1 MQRAA
6 AVSGFLLVCVAF
18 LVFTGCSIPTP
29 VIERIKDSGELR
41 VVTRNSGTTL
51 YEGADGLT
59 GFEYDLVQLF
69 AREIGVKPHF
79 ILPDSFEKILPTL
92 IEGDAHLAAAGLTIT
107 PGRQTEIRFGP
118 AYQEITQQVIYLR
131 GKRRPR
137 KVADLIGKRIEV
149 VAGSSHEEELIRL
162 SIEYP
167 ELQWTARADLEV
179 GELLQRVQDGRIDF
193 TIADSNE
200 VSVNRR
206 FMPRIRV
213 GFDISK
219 PQQLAWA
226 MAHAQDASLY
236 KAMER
241 FFKRIKKDG
250 TLDQLIE
257 RHYGHMDRLDF
268 VASTTFLKHID
279 ERLPKY
285 EGMFRKAAQDTGFD
299 WHMLAAIG
307 YQESHWNPQAR
318 SPTGVKGIMMLTLA
332 AAKEVNVS
340 NRVDP
345 EQSIRGGA
353 RYLQYVEGQLP
364 ERIREPDRLWLTLAG
379 YNVGFGHLEDARLLT
394 ERLGGDP
401 DKWSDVKRHLPKLS
415 LEKWYKTLKRGYA
428 RGKEPVN
435 YVDNIRAYYE
445 LLKWRMAQKPTQA
458 APKLPYAM
466 SIAPQPL

>member
-1 MQRAA
+1 SET
-6 AVSGFLLVCVAF
+6 AVSRCIAVIIALLV
-18 LVFTGCSIPTP
+18 LVSCSIPTP
-29 VIERIKDSGELR
+29 LIQRIQEDGELR

-51 YEGADGLT
+51 YEGANGLA

-69 AREIGVKPHF
+69 AQEIDVKAHF

-92 IEGDAHLAAAGLTIT
+92 IQGDAHLAAAGLTIT
-107 PGRQTEIRFGP
+107 PGREIEIRFGP
-118 AYQEITQQVIYLR
+118 PYQEITQQVIYPSGR
-131 GKRRPR
+131 HRPR
-137 KVADLIGKRIEV
+137 KVEDLIGKQIEV

-162 SIEYP
+162 SAQYP
-167 ELQWTARADLEV
+167 ELKWVARSDLEV
-179 GELLQRVQDGRIDF
+179 GELLQRVQDGLIDC

-206 FMPRIRV
+206 FMQDIRV
-213 GFDISK
+213 GFDLSK

-226 MAHAQDASLY
+226 MAHAEDSSLY

-268 VASTTFLKHID
+268 VESTTFLKHID

-285 EGMFRKAAQDTGFD
+285 EGLFKKAAEDTGFD
-299 WHMLAAIG
+299 WQMLAAIG
-307 YQESHWNPQAR
+307 YQESHWNPDAE

-332 AAKEVNVS
+332 AAKEVDVN

-345 EQSIRGGA
+345 EQSILGGA
-353 RYLQYVEGQLP
+353 RYLRNVERKLP
-364 ERIREPDRLWLTLAG
+364 DRIQEPDRLWLTLAG
-379 YNVGFGHLEDARLLT
+379 YNVGFGHLEDARILT
-394 ERLGGDP
+394 QRLGDNP
-401 DKWSDVKRHLPKLS
+401 DKWSDVKQHLPKLS
-415 LEKWYKTLKRGYA
+415 LKKWNKTLKRGYA

-445 LLKWRMAQKPTQA
+445 LLKWQMAQQQPEPRPKA
-458 APKLPYAM
+458 KLPYAL
-466 SIAPQPL
+466 SVTPQPL